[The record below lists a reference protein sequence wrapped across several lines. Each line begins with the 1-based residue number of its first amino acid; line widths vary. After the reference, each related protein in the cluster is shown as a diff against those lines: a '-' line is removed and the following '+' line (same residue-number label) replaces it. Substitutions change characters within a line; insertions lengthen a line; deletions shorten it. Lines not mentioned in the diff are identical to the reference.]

1 MVLFILSLRSRP
13 GLKLKTNDADRRTL
27 RYDRKNRR
35 SEDPLTFFG
44 VQALPQPQIDPE
56 LLTSVDAAQS
66 ANDWNAEL
74 LDLLDMAMS
83 PRSGESAVD
92 DFAAGFFRALGY
104 AKHNRVARTRRDL
117 SLLICGEFRHA
128 QTDVCIVDRDHND
141 ILLVQEDKRFEE
153 GEGGDPQ
160 AQLIAE
166 AIAAFGINNEQ
177 RVNADVDPL
186 DEKVCPI
193 FFSVS
198 LHL

>member
-92 DFAAGFFRALGY
+92 DFAAGFFMALGY

>member
-35 SEDPLTFFG
+35 GEDPLTFFG

-56 LLTSVDAAQS
+56 LLTSVDAAQA

-74 LDLLDMAMS
+74 LNLLDMAM
-83 PRSGESAVD
+83 SAVD

-198 LHL
+198 LHP

>member
-1 MVLFILSLRSRP
+1 
-13 GLKLKTNDADRRTL
+13 
-27 RYDRKNRR
+27 
-35 SEDPLTFFG
+35 
-44 VQALPQPQIDPE
+44 
-56 LLTSVDAAQS
+56 
-66 ANDWNAEL
+66 
-74 LDLLDMAMS
+74 MS

-104 AKHNRVARTRRDL
+104 AKHNRVAHTRRDL
-117 SLLICGEFRHA
+117 SLLICGKFRHA

-141 ILLVQEDKRFEE
+141 ILLVQEDKCFEE

-186 DEKVCPI
+186 DQKVCPI

-198 LHL
+198 LHP

>member
-1 MVLFILSLRSRP
+1 MANIIRSAKSGSDWTRNE
-13 GLKLKTNDADRRTL
+13 LAAYHIECHR
-27 RYDRKNRR
+27 
-35 SEDPLTFFG
+35 EDPLTFFE
-44 VQALPQPQIDPE
+44 VQALPHPQIDPE
-56 LLTSVDAAQS
+56 LLTSLDAAQS